1 MNKDQRKVPA
11 GTITIL
17 AIYIVL
23 MIVLWGSAY
32 FTMLSRGGV
41 G

>member
-1 MNKDQRKVPA
+1 MDKDRRKVPA

-17 AIYIVL
+17 AIYIVI

-32 FTMLSRGGV
+32 FTMLARGGV